1 MPTSEQP
8 GQLSTGL
15 AGLLAGW
22 PVRSCAA
29 AAATGD
35 LLVCKARQGGVAN
48 FSNAEGV
55 RGKV

>member
-29 AAATGD
+29 AAAATGD

-48 FSNAEGV
+48 LAMLRE
-55 RGKV
+55 